1 MRRDF
6 DLLLVRRNPWV
17 LGAAAI
23 PFLIWPLALA
33 LAVFVHPGFLA
44 LLFHGALFGSLA
56 LYAAWTHNPWPRA
69 VDAQVR
75 VERDAVWI
83 GERRIARDELVGGY
97 LVPLSGE
104 RITVRLQRK
113 GIEPDI
119 ELITGTEE
127 EGTALLRALGFA
139 AEQSVVALRAMSMVH
154 AHMWK
159 VIFGIFGAFGALV
172 ALQSVFG
179 SGALSLMPILVLL
192 FAGVSLLPSR
202 VEVGADGVLVRW
214 FGRERFVRH
223 DAIELAWVGE
233 RGWGK
238 SRRKSVLLKLTSGE
252 EMDIPVSSVTWDRGR
267 AEALVARIHAAMEAR
282 RAGSEVAP
290 EALLRR
296 GDVAHVDWV
305 RTLRAG
311 RALATHRR
319 AAPLGDQLWRI
330 VEDPAG
336 EPLTRAAAAVALGS
350 ELAPDERARLQHVAG
365 ATAAPRLRIALDAVA
380 DGEDEEAVGEALE
393 ALEKET
399 LRAG

>member
-1 MRRDF
+1 VTRDF
-6 DLLLVRRNPWV
+6 DLLLMRRNPLV
-17 LGAAAI
+17 MGLATI
-23 PFLIWPLALA
+23 PFLLCPLALV
-33 LAVFVHPGFLA
+33 LGVLVNPGFFA
-44 LLFHGALFGSLA
+44 LLFHGALFGTIA
-56 LYAAWTHNPWPRA
+56 LYTAWTLNPWPRA
-69 VDAQVR
+69 VDAKIR

-83 GERRIARDELVGGY
+83 GERRIPRDELVGGY
-97 LVPLSGE
+97 LVPISGE

-113 GIEPDI
+113 GIQPDI
-119 ELITGTEE
+119 ELITATEE
-127 EGTALLRALGFA
+127 EGTVLLRALGFA
-139 AEQSVVALRAMSMVH
+139 AEQSVVAFRAMSMVH

-159 VIFGIFGAFGALV
+159 MIFGVFAVLAATF
-172 ALQSVFG
+172 ALQRVFG
-179 SGALSLMPILVLL
+179 SGGAGLAPILFLL
-192 FAGVSLLPSR
+192 FAGVSLLPTR
-202 VEVGADGVLVRW
+202 VEVGADGVLIRW

-223 DAIELAWVGE
+223 DAIELAWIGE
-233 RGWGK
+233 RGWGR
-238 SRRKSVLLKLTSGE
+238 SRRKSVLLKLVSGE
-252 EMDIPVSSVTWDRGR
+252 ELEIPVSSITWDRGR

-296 GDVAHVDWV
+296 GDTGHVDWV

-336 EPLTRAAAAVALGS
+336 EPLTRAAAAVALGP

-393 ALEKET
+393 ALEKES